1 MDYSVRPERRVFH
14 LDSECYIIYLGK
26 DLDDYK
32 PFLRIGNTG
41 QLPESVKALIYP
53 IIVTDMLT
61 GSPILERDNLSSIV
75 GDEFQYIGDPA
86 TVERYKQFLRHQEFP
101 SQAFEQTASD
111 EMADMGCFVYF
122 YHDGNVRVTFDKAP
136 VFNLRRREEQDR
148 HYLQRA
154 KTIKNHLLRNP
165 LRYPQREFQRTGFFV
180 LQGHTYVF
188 SRGSVGAFDIPDDY
202 FARFAVAGIDPDR
215 VTTVYAPDVSEGLIR
230 LFKRVRSKDG
240 RVHVLTDNPAAV
252 QNLVELFRV
261 EQQLQLKSE
270 VVKLHPDR
278 FTHALDLR
286 FRKTGRTFVAES
298 DALPL
303 SLVMDESL
311 GAVVRGSLAVS
322 AQKRGW
328 LFGAPSGVQRGSLL
342 EGVPH
347 IVIKGAPPLSAA
359 DVQRYLPA
367 KLVGIEDLLSA
378 PEAAAYSAVRAFFTD
393 LANGAGD
400 LPGHARKARV
410 PGKGAPSPAWW
421 MFSQTAA
428 ALARSAGLNEPP
440 DRVRKSLDALVE
452 ALTVSSS
459 PTDPPPP
466 AVVCDLYVHESGL
479 FPLYR
484 FSETVTADRMRQ
496 AESIAQAIGSE
507 EKPQEPEFFQKEE
520 KRLLELLA
528 SLDTV
533 KARTRKARKDD
544 GVSDATVV
552 AAPSA
557 SDRRPA
563 DEKRK
568 DDGDDTKDGGS
579 GRSRRLLIAALLLL
593 LLGAGLLFLL
603 TTEPGRAIAQRMTGA
618 PAAVSAVDDPTA
630 TAPDGVIADGTELAP
645 GDDAIDTTD
654 ADAVGPADD
663 PDGSGTADLAPA
675 APTETGPPPVA
686 TRPVP
691 VPRDPLSEPE
701 AVTAENFDPRMWEG
715 IADLE
720 ERRVAGGITI
730 TVLDIIRL
738 ANRIAL
744 ANGYRQMGAPPEDGP
759 NPEWIRPGAMVLLP
773 DRRIVTVR
781 DGETLWGVTA
791 DYIEAQ
797 LEQDVPRFQA
807 LVSDHRQGELTT
819 GDFLAEM
826 RILQEFSNSESFSR
840 MLSQSVQEVSR
851 G

>member
-1 MDYSVRPERRVFH
+1 MFH

-32 PFLRIGNTG
+32 PFLRIGNTA
-41 QLPESVKALIYP
+41 QLPESIKALIYP
-53 IIVTDMLT
+53 IVVTDMLT

-165 LRYPQREFQRTGFFV
+165 LRYPQKEFQNPGFFV
-180 LQGHTYVF
+180 LQGHTYLF

-202 FARFAVAGIDPDR
+202 FAQFAVAGIDPDR

-240 RVHVLTDNPAAV
+240 RVHVLTDNPPAV

-278 FTHALDLR
+278 FTPVLDFR
-286 FRKTGRTFVAES
+286 VRKTGRTFVAEG
-298 DALPL
+298 DAFPL
-303 SLVMDESL
+303 SLSVDDSL
-311 GAVVRGSLAVS
+311 GAVARGTLAVS
-322 AQKRGW
+322 ATKRGW
-328 LFGAPSGVQRGSLL
+328 FFGAQSGAQRGALL

-347 IVIKGAPPLSAA
+347 LLLKGAPPVATG

-378 PEAAAYSAVRAFFTD
+378 PETAAYSAVRAFFTD
-393 LANGAGD
+393 LAGGAGD
-400 LPGHARKARV
+400 LPGHVRKARV
-410 PGKGAPSPAWW
+410 SGKGQPSPAWW
-421 MFSQTAA
+421 MFAQNAA
-428 ALARSAGLNEPP
+428 ALAQSAALTEQS
-440 DRVRKSLDALVE
+440 DRVRKSLDALAE
-452 ALTVSSS
+452 ALTL
-459 PTDPPPP
+459 PGPPAEAPPP
-466 AVVCDLYVHESGL
+466 AVVCDLYVHETGL

-484 FSETVTADRMRQ
+484 FAETVTSDRMRQ
-496 AESIAQAIGSE
+496 AQSIAEAIRSE
-507 EKPQEPEFFQKEE
+507 EQPQEPELFQKEE

-533 KARTRKARKDD
+533 KARTRRTKKD
-544 GVSDATVV
+544 GAGSDATQVTT
-552 AAPSA
+552 PSA
-557 SDRRPA
+557 ADRRPV
-563 DEKRK
+563 DEKRQ
-568 DDGDDTKDGGS
+568 DGAGAEEDERS
-579 GRSRRLLIAALLLL
+579 GRSRWLLIAALLLL
-593 LLGAGLLFLL
+593 LLGAGLLFFLA
-603 TTEPGRAIAQRMTGA
+603 TAPGRAIAQRLTGA
-618 PAAVSAVDDPTA
+618 PPSVAATDDPTRVPPQPGDPA
-630 TAPDGVIADGTELAP
+630 ATDPDLVTPDEVDPAPEDDTDVTQVDPAEPAPTAP
-645 GDDAIDTTD
+645 
-654 ADAVGPADD
+654 PA
-663 PDGSGTADLAPA
+663 
-675 APTETGPPPVA
+675 VA

-691 VPRDPLSEPE
+691 APRDPLSEPE
-701 AVTAENFDPRMWEG
+701 AVTAENFDPRVWEG

-720 ERRVAGGITI
+720 ERRVAGDITI

-744 ANGYRQMGAPPEDGP
+744 ANGYRQMGAPPEEGP

-773 DRRIVTVR
+773 DRQFVTVR

-791 DYIEAQ
+791 DYIERQ
-797 LEQDVPRFQA
+797 LARDVPRYQS
-807 LVSDHRQGELTT
+807 LVNEHRQGELTT

-826 RILQEFSNSESFSR
+826 RILQEFSNSEGFSR
-840 MLSQSVQEVSR
+840 MLSRSVQEVSR